1 MRLWTN
7 VLCDL
12 MRMSICVKY
21 DIHINKNEEMVELLD
36 EIEECREKVRG
47 LYDKYKNVK
56 EL

>member
-1 MRLWTN
+1 MKLWSN

>member
-1 MRLWTN
+1 MKLWSN

-36 EIEECREKVRG
+36 GIEECREKVRG